1 VLGRFY
7 ATGIVPKFSEKLQA
21 AGIPL
26 DTNLLDF
33 SEEV

>member
-1 VLGRFY
+1 
-7 ATGIVPKFSEKLQA
+7 VPKFTEKLQA
-21 AGIPL
+21 AGIHL